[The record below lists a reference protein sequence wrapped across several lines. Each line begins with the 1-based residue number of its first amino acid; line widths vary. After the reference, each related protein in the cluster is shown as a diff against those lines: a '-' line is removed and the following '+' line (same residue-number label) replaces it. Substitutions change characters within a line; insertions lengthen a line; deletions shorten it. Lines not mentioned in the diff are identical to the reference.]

1 MFLQWSV
8 PSSREPHWCLQPLTA
23 RHAPLVLNLLR
34 VAFARTEVPLNPPPG
49 ALSET
54 VDSLATQILHGG
66 GAGAN
71 SGGRLIGSVLWR
83 VADGLYVSRIAV
95 SLEWRQR
102 GIGSALLAACDDEA
116 ARRGL
121 RRLHLETRLVL
132 AGNLLLFA
140 RFGYREFARSPP
152 DGDPLKTLVKLEKWI

>member
-1 MFLQWSV
+1 MLLQWSV
-8 PSSREPHWCLQPLTA
+8 PSSRESNWCLQPLTA
-23 RHAPLVLNLLR
+23 GHAPLVLDLLR

-54 VDSLATQILHGG
+54 VDSLATQILRGG

-71 SGGRLIGSVLWR
+71 SGGRLIGSVLWT

-116 ARRGL
+116 ARRRL
-121 RRLHLETRLVL
+121 RRLHLRVLYLRATCGYLRGSAIGSLPGHHPTAIHRL
-132 AGNLLLFA
+132 G
-140 RFGYREFARSPP
+140 E
-152 DGDPLKTLVKLEKWI
+152 